1 MGSRDSDEPT
11 LHPTNRHTQPWRRLT
26 QHVDFEVLPD
36 DTSFMRQTVA
46 IHLALKKLLKA
57 RSHTYAEA
65 AVVLG
70 LSEASV
76 KRLFARSGLSLE
88 RLEQLC
94 DWIHV
99 DIAEVVDLAQ
109 AVQPLV
115 TQLSPAQEREL
126 LKDPALL
133 LTTFLLLNRWS
144 ASEILET
151 FRFTK
156 PQLTLMW
163 VRLERIGLIELLP
176 FDRIKLRTARNFAWR
191 KDGPIQRYFA
201 ERVLPEYLATRFTD
215 PGERMHFVGGMLS
228 RASVHKLHEAMDALA
243 RQLDA
248 LVEADLKLPA
258 EERHGVSLFA
268 AVRPWEF
275 SEFTKLRHGPRRKFF

>member
-1 MGSRDSDEPT
+1 M
-11 LHPTNRHTQPWRRLT
+11 RLNP
-26 QHVDFEVLPD
+26 LRPL
-36 DTSFMRQTVA
+36 S
-46 IHLALKKLLKA
+46 A
-57 RSHTYAEA
+57 RGHTYAEA

-76 KRLFARSGLSLE
+76 KQLFARSELSLE

-151 FRFTK
+151 FKFSK

-163 VRLERIGLIELLP
+163 VRLERIGLIELMP

-201 ERVLPEYLATRFTD
+201 ERVLPEFLSTRFTE

-248 LVEADLKLPA
+248 LVEADLGLPA

-275 SEFTKLRHGPRRKFF
+275 SEFTKLRHGPRQKYF